1 MEEYGMQKQKN
12 ICWKMQNRY
21 ECILPYDRKE
31 KFSSCF
37 EGKKGIRFVKS
48 FVKQKP
54 HLKRCGFLWVKDR
67 TRTGDLQS
75 HNLAL

>member
-1 MEEYGMQKQKN
+1 MECRSRKISAGKCKTDINAFCPKIGRKN
-12 ICWKMQNRY
+12 FPPVLR
-21 ECILPYDRKE
+21 E
-31 KFSSCF
+31 
-37 EGKKGIRFVKS
+37 KKGIKFVKS